1 MFDTHCHL
9 NFGAFDGRVEE
20 VVNRAKQA
28 GVGQIVIPGTD
39 VATSEKAVEIAEKFN
54 GIYAAVGIHPHHVFE
69 LWTMENRKLKVGVED
84 RS

>member
-39 VATSEKAVEIAEKFN
+39 VATSEKAVEICGK
-54 GIYAAVGIHPHHVFE
+54 I
-69 LWTMENRKLKVGVED
+69 
-84 RS
+84 